1 MGNGLVAKLLMQNN
15 SETLKFVFA
24 SEVTLSGCEE
34 VVIVTMK
41 TCKVA
46 EGFCMAASVPAFTN
60 LTASAVI
67 DNRILE
73 ALANRKS

>member
-1 MGNGLVAKLLMQNN
+1 M
-15 SETLKFVFA
+15 FA
-24 SEVTLSGCEE
+24 SEVTLSHCEE

-46 EGFCMAASVPAFTN
+46 EGSCTAASVPAFTN
-60 LTASAVI
+60 LAASAVI
-67 DNRILE
+67 DSQILK